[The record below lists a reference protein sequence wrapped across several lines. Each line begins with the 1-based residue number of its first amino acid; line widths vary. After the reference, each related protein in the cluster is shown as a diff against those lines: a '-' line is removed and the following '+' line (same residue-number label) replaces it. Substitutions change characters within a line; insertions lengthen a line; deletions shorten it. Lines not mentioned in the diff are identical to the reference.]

1 MIPLSEIIAARERI
15 AGAVLR
21 TPLVRLQ
28 LPESP
33 AEIYLKL
40 ENLQPIGSFKLR
52 GALNAVKLI
61 PPEELADGVV
71 TASAG
76 NMGQGLAWA
85 ARELGISCTVVVPDH
100 APETKLAAI
109 ERLGGTVVKVPYE
122 RWWEAIAT
130 STTPDAQG
138 RFVHPAE
145 DDDVMAGNGT
155 IGLEILEDLP
165 DPDAVLVPFGG
176 GGLSVGIASA
186 VRGQSPDVPVFA
198 VEPEPAAAFS
208 ASLAAGEPTEVAG
221 TPSFV
226 DGSGAPR
233 LLPKMWPL
241 AREALAGAFPV
252 PIDDAAAAVR
262 LLANRARVVAEG
274 AGALALAAALAG
286 RAGTGK
292 IVCVVSGGNIDEA
305 KLAAIL
311 AGKTP

>member
-1 MIPLSEIIAARERI
+1 
-15 AGAVLR
+15 
-21 TPLVRLQ
+21 
-28 LPESP
+28 
-33 AEIYLKL
+33 
-40 ENLQPIGSFKLR
+40 
-52 GALNAVKLI
+52 
-61 PPEELADGVV
+61 
-71 TASAG
+71 
-76 NMGQGLAWA
+76 
-85 ARELGISCTVVVPDH
+85 
-100 APETKLAAI
+100 
-109 ERLGGTVVKVPYE
+109 
-122 RWWEAIAT
+122 
-130 STTPDAQG
+130 
-138 RFVHPAE
+138 
-145 DDDVMAGNGT
+145 
-155 IGLEILEDLP
+155 
-165 DPDAVLVPFGG
+165 
-176 GGLSVGIASA
+176 
-186 VRGQSPDVPVFA
+186 VPVFA

-274 AGALALAAALAG
+274 AGALSLAAALAG
-286 RAGTGK
+286 RVGTGK